1 MDWVTYPILRFS
13 DSPEMEIALLAV
25 ANAVFEATG
34 VRPRQMPFTPE
45 RIRAALIELQCL
57 NAGGQHIIMN
67 DSTARNVFLR

>member
-1 MDWVTYPILRFS
+1 MRSIHSIANVLWHITSMDWGTYPILRFS

-45 RIRAALIELQCL
+45 RIRAALTER
-57 NAGGQHIIMN
+57 G
-67 DSTARNVFLR
+67 